1 MGKLQHFFLIVFT
14 FCFIG
19 NAIYAQNKRARDL
32 GIQFDGKTGKYNA
45 ITDVPYVE
53 VGYKTLISGQGKL
66 VYGKGP
72 VRTGVTVILPKG
84 KTDKV
89 YPAAWFSLNGD
100 GEMTGIP
107 SIEDYGTG
115 YGPIG
120 ITNTNSVGVVRD
132 AIGEWSVNKFSK
144 GELVDFSFGLPVAA
158 ETWDGVLNDINGFHV
173 KKEDVWQ
180 ALDSAHGGKIAE
192 GNVGGGTG
200 MVLYSF
206 KGGSGTASRIF
217 TIDSVQYTLGVF
229 VQANFGRR
237 NELTITGVPVGKEI
251 SDLKPIINESAKKD
265 GSIIVIVATDAPLLP
280 GQLKLVAKRISLGIA
295 RTGTFSHDGSGDIF
309 LAVSTATPQYNNKN
323 IKEIWQVIPK
333 WELDAV
339 FKATVEATEESIVNV
354 LIAAEDMDGINGNK
368 VFAIPKERLK
378 EVMKK
383 YNRLNL

>member
-1 MGKLQHFFLIVFT
+1 MCKLKYFFLIAFT
-14 FCFIG
+14 ICFIG
-19 NAIYAQNKRARDL
+19 NTIHAQNKRARDL
-32 GIQFDGKTGKYNA
+32 GIQFDGKPGKYNA
-45 ITDVPYVE
+45 ITDVPDVE

-66 VYGKGP
+66 IYGKGP

-144 GELVDFSFGLPVAA
+144 GKLVDFSFGLPVAA

-180 ALDSAHGGKIAE
+180 ALDSAHGGKISE

-229 VQANFGRR
+229 VQVNFGRR
-237 NELTITGVPVGKEI
+237 NELIITGVPVGKEI
-251 SDLKPIINESAKKD
+251 SDLKPIVNEPAKKD

-309 LAVSTATPQYNNKN
+309 LTVSTAAPQYNNKN
-323 IKEIWQVIPK
+323 TKEIWQVIPK

-339 FKATVEATEESIVNV
+339 FKATVEATEEAIVNV
-354 LIAAEDMDGINGNK
+354 LVAAEDMEGINGNTI
-368 VFAIPKERLK
+368 FAIPKERLK

-383 YNRLNL
+383 YNRLN

>member
-1 MGKLQHFFLIVFT
+1 MRKLKQFFFIAFTLYFIVNT
-14 FCFIG
+14 
-19 NAIYAQNKRARDL
+19 IYAQNKRARDL
-32 GIQFDGKTGKYNA
+32 GISFDGKPGKYNA
-45 ITDVPYVE
+45 ITDVPGVE

-132 AIGEWSVNKFSK
+132 AIGEWSFNKFSK

-200 MVLYSF
+200 MVLYGF

-217 TIDSVQYTLGVF
+217 TIDSVEYTLGIF

-251 SDLKPIINESAKKD
+251 SDLKPLIDEPAKKD
-265 GSIIVIVATDAPLLP
+265 GSIIVVVATDAPLLP

-323 IKEIWQVIPK
+323 TKEIWQVIPK
-333 WELDAV
+333 WEFDAI
-339 FKATVEATEESIVNV
+339 FKATVEATEEAIVNV
-354 LIAAEDMDGINGNK
+354 LVAAEDMEGINGNK

-383 YNRLNL
+383 YNRLN